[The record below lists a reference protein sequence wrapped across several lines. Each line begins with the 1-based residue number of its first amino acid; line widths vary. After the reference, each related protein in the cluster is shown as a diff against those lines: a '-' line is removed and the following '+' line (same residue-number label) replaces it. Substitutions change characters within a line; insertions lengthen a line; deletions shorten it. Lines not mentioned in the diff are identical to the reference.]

1 MPSKGK
7 KKILLNSATP
17 TMPLSVTETSED
29 IGEGN
34 VESTAHIDGGK
45 VGSDHYV
52 RHYIQPVCLYLEL

>member
-1 MPSKGK
+1 
-7 KKILLNSATP
+7 
-17 TMPLSVTETSED
+17 MPLFVTDTSED